1 MRYVIDVGTVIP
13 AQPPTNEDIMSKQGN
28 RLREG
33 HGVRGMFKASAS
45 TKKRAEKIVFEVW
58 HVGKNDYKVV
68 RLGVGICRECT
79 QLGIAAAHA
88 RRMAMSEDI
97 EPQA

>member
-1 MRYVIDVGTVIP
+1 MR
-13 AQPPTNEDIMSKQGN
+13 KQVN
-28 RLREG
+28 RHREG
-33 HGVRGMFKASAS
+33 YGVRGMFKASAG

-58 HVGKNDYKVV
+58 HVGKSDYKVV
-68 RLGVGICRECT
+68 RLGVGVCRDCT
-79 QLGIAAAHA
+79 NLGIAAAHA